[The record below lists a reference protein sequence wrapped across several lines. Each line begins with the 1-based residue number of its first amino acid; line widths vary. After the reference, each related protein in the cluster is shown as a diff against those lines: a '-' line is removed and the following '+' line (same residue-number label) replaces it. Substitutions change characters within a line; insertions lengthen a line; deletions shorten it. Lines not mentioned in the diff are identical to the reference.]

1 MRKYHFVK
9 HKKRKLIKRTLLF
22 PVNEK
27 NDWISDEDSDFSD
40 PNQIIIKPNE
50 REETRYQVI
59 GHCDL

>member
-40 PNQIIIKPNE
+40 PNQIVIQPNE
-50 REETRYQVI
+50 REEPRY
-59 GHCDL
+59 